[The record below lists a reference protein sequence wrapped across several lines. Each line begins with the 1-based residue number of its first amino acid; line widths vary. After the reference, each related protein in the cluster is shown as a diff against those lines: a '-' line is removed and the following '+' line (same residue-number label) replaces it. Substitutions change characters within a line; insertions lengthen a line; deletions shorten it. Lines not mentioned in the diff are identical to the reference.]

1 MLGGFNYTF
10 GAIVCVPFT
19 FFYDTLMM
27 VVEAT
32 KTSH

>member
-10 GAIVCVPFT
+10 GAIVCVFFT
-19 FFYDTLMM
+19 FFYDTQMM
-27 VVEAT
+27 IAEAT

>member
-10 GAIVCVPFT
+10 GAIVCVFFT
-19 FFYDTLMM
+19 FYYDALMM
-27 VVEAT
+27 AAEAT

>member
-10 GAIVCVPFT
+10 DATVCVFYT
-19 FFYDTLMM
+19 FFYDNLMM
-27 VVEAT
+27 VAEAT

>member
-10 GAIVCVPFT
+10 GAIVCVFFT
-19 FFYDTLMM
+19 FFYDTLM
-27 VVEAT
+27 VAGAT